1 MSNDS
6 HNDTVSIAV
15 PPWDM
20 MSKVVRLATSAV
32 ASRTGLNIDQTDDL
46 NTALEEL
53 FYAVVR
59 HGNQEVDFCINYFI
73 HPDRLEIV
81 AESCHFPEGNQ
92 QVGRYSRFLLASL
105 SDRMEETPNPAGGF
119 DVKLVKLLSSH

>member
-15 PPWDM
+15 PPRDM

-53 FYAVVR
+53 FHTVVR
-59 HGNQEVDFCINYFI
+59 HGNQEIDFCINYFI

-81 AESCHFPEGNQ
+81 AEGCHFPEENQ
-92 QVGRYSRFLLASL
+92 QVGRYSRFLLTSL

-119 DVKLVKLLSSH
+119 DVRLVKLLSSH